1 MFYFLGLAKKEH
13 LFFNFFYYDFP
24 NVDEGEKRE
33 WKQEESWKQAC
44 VDMMDFIWF
53 NTKREKKERQEK
65 NPWFTK

>member
-33 WKQEESWKQAC
+33 WKQEESW
-44 VDMMDFIWF
+44 
-53 NTKREKKERQEK
+53 
-65 NPWFTK
+65 